1 MTRCVEVGDLLLI
14 NDELKI
20 YRGED
25 YVVSN
30 YIKIHQPTLDEIC
43 DYGERE
49 YYSMIYNITAT
60 PQSLKVQLWDMGID
74 YTTITPFELFY
85 NILYK
90 AYPKEKT
97 SIIFGDLDF
106 TKFQVMQRKDDESIL
121 LYQEVPVGDI
131 YNAKHEL
138 VYHFSNLLDASRF
151 VGCEVDDLI
160 EELSKSN
167 KYNNFIFS
175 NMQLESIIIDEFTYN
190 VIMDYLRQ
198 VHIIHKDEK
207 MPANNTTKMILIEDD
222 REEYERNKNKEYHSQ
237 LKNMVSAMINSE
249 GFKYNHSEVWNM
261 KINAF
266 MDSVKRISKIKNA
279 DLLLQSGYSGFG
291 VNLKEVSN
299 KQIDW
304 LGELD

>member
-1 MTRCVEVGDLLLI
+1 MILCVKVGDRLLQ

-25 YVVSN
+25 FVVSKH
-30 YIKIHQPTLDEIC
+30 IVIHQPSLSEIC

-49 YYSMIYNITAT
+49 YYSMIYQLTAT
-60 PQSLKVQLWDMGID
+60 PQSMKVQLWDMGID
-74 YTTITPFELFY
+74 YTTITPYELFY

-90 AYPKEKT
+90 LYPQEKT

-106 TKFQVMQRKDDESIL
+106 TKFQLMQRKDDESIL
-121 LYQEVPVGDI
+121 LCQIINDEPV
-131 YNAKHEL
+131 
-138 VYHFSNLLDASRF
+138 
-151 VGCEVDDLI
+151 
-160 EELSKSN
+160 
-167 KYNNFIFS
+167 
-175 NMQLESIIIDEFTYN
+175 IIDEFTYN

-198 VHIIHKDEK
+198 VHVIQKDEK
-207 MPANNTTKMILIEDD
+207 VPANETTKIILIEDA

-237 LKNMVSAMINSE
+237 LKNLISSMINCE
-249 GFKYNHSEVWNM
+249 GFKYNHSQVWDM

-279 DLLLQSGYSGFG
+279 NLLLQSGYSGFG
-291 VNLKEVSN
+291 VSLKDVDKN
-299 KQIDW
+299 QLDW

>member
-30 YIKIHQPTLDEIC
+30 YIKIHQPTLNEIC
-43 DYGERE
+43 DYGERD
-49 YYSMIYNITAT
+49 YYSMVYNLTAT
-60 PQSLKVQLWDMGID
+60 PQSMKVQLWDMGVD

-90 AYPKEKT
+90 AYSQGKT

-121 LYQEVPVGDI
+121 LYQEVTDGEI

-222 REEYERNKNKEYHSQ
+222 REEYEKNKNKEYHSQ

>member
-1 MTRCVEVGDLLLI
+1 MLLI

-90 AYPKEKT
+90 VYSQEKT

-222 REEYERNKNKEYHSQ
+222 REEYEKNKNKEYHSQ

>member
-1 MTRCVEVGDLLLI
+1 MIRCVEVGDLLLI

-106 TKFQVMQRKDDESIL
+106 TRFQVMQRKDDESIL
-121 LYQEVPVGDI
+121 LYQVIDNQPV
-131 YNAKHEL
+131 
-138 VYHFSNLLDASRF
+138 
-151 VGCEVDDLI
+151 
-160 EELSKSN
+160 
-167 KYNNFIFS
+167 
-175 NMQLESIIIDEFTYN
+175 IIDEFTYN

-207 MPANNTTKMILIEDD
+207 IPANNTTKMILIEDD
-222 REEYERNKNKEYHSQ
+222 REEYEKNKNKEYHSQ